1 VTGSAAQATFTLR
14 HVEGMLGLGRGVIAG
29 LIDAGFVSPSRGR
42 RNEYR
47 FTFQDV
53 VLLRTAFELKSA
65 NVPSR
70 RLLRSLQRLKSKL
83 PDELPLSGLR
93 IRAIGNDIA
102 VRTADAQWEADS
114 GQLLMDFEI
123 AAPAGTISFLQKVS
137 RTVVSPDVAP
147 RSAVDWFAEGERLEA
162 ADPAAAEA
170 AYRQA
175 LAAIPA
181 RIDAAL
187 NLGVML
193 CDAGRCTE
201 AIDLYDRALLL
212 SPASAALHFNRAIAL
227 EDQGRH
233 REAVAG
239 YERCLQLDA
248 RFHDAHFN
256 AARLYEN
263 LGELRSAVR
272 HYSAYR
278 RLQQQD
284 QPH

>member
-1 VTGSAAQATFTLR
+1 VTGSAAQAPFTLR

-29 LIDAGFVSPSRGR
+29 LIDAGFVAPSRGR

-53 VLLRTAFELKSA
+53 VLLRTAFELKAA

-83 PDELPLSGLR
+83 PEELPLSGLR

-114 GQLLMDFEI
+114 GQLLMDFEV
-123 AAPAGTISFLQKVS
+123 AAPGGTISFLQKAA
-137 RTVVSPDVAP
+137 REAAP
-147 RSAVDWFAEGERLEA
+147 RSTADWFEEGERLEA
-162 ADPAAAEA
+162 ADPRAAEA
-170 AYRQA
+170 AYRRA
-175 LAAIPA
+175 LEATPA
-181 RIDAAL
+181 NVDAAM
-187 NLGVML
+187 NLGVLL
-193 CDAGRCTE
+193 CEAGRGTE
-201 AIDLYDRALLL
+201 AIELYDRALAHA
-212 SPASAALHFNRAIAL
+212 PASAALHFNRAIAL

-233 REAVAG
+233 REAAAG
-239 YERCLQLDA
+239 YERCLQLDE
-248 RFHDAHFN
+248 RFHDAHYN
-256 AARLYEN
+256 AARLYEK
-263 LGELRSAVR
+263 LGEMRSAVR

>member
-1 VTGSAAQATFTLR
+1 MTGSAAQAPFTLR

-83 PDELPLSGLR
+83 PEELPLSGLR

-114 GQLLMDFEI
+114 GQLLMDFEV
-123 AAPAGTISFLQKVS
+123 AAPAGTISFLQKV
-137 RTVVSPDVAP
+137 THDAAP
-147 RSAVDWFAEGERLEA
+147 RSTVDWFEEGERLEA

-175 LAAIPA
+175 LMATPA
-181 RIDAAL
+181 NIDAAL

-193 CDAGRCTE
+193 CEAGRCTE
-201 AIDLYDRALLL
+201 AIELYDRALLH

-233 REAVAG
+233 REAVTG
-239 YERCLQLDA
+239 YERCLKLDA

-278 RLQQQD
+278 RLQQHD